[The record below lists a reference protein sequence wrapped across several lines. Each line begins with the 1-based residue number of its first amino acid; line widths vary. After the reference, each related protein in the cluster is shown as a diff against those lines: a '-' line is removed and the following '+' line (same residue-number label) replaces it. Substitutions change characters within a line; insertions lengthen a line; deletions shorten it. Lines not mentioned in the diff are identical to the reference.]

1 MVPPTS
7 PSPHTRTPSTSSLLL
22 SSSSSHHLHHPSS
35 SSSTTTT
42 AATTARVPGQ
52 QQEYS
57 CILCKQRKVRC
68 DRGNPCSGC
77 VRAGVDCVPG
87 VRQPYKRRKRI
98 HHHHQ
103 NHNGSSPSRGGD
115 TDTGHSPRVGD
126 NYYSAAAPARALD
139 NRPTQEEPRSQ
150 QPQIPTYGQYGIPFS
165 LFDVLLIIHV
175 PTLP

>member
-1 MVPPTS
+1 MVPPI
-7 PSPHTRTPSTSSLLL
+7 SPHSKTPSASSPTSTSA
-22 SSSSSHHLHHPSS
+22 SIPTS
-35 SSSTTTT
+35 
-42 AATTARVPGQ
+42 RVPGQ

-98 HHHHQ
+98 HHHHHHHQ
-103 NHNGSSPSRGGD
+103 QQQQQQHQHQHGD
-115 TDTGHSPRVGD
+115 TDNSARVGD
-126 NYYSAAAPARALD
+126 FYSTPSARVLD

-150 QPQIPTYGQYGIPFS
+150 QPQIPSFGQYARLFLHFTLIPT
-165 LFDVLLIIHV
+165 VH
-175 PTLP
+175 